1 MADGKGE
8 GEVSKEAVLAAL
20 SQIEDPDLGRDIV
33 SLGFV
38 KDEEINVSGGSVSV
52 RIVLTT
58 PARPVR
64 EKMKAEEE
72 AVRRAGGADGRRPD
86 RPDPADDD
94 GAGTWVPGGH
104 GALHRGGARRKAGVD
119 RLR

>member
-38 KDEEINVSGGSVSV
+38 KDEEISVSGGNVSMGFVHKKGLAVVGRGLIMGSDV
-52 RIVLTT
+52 RQLLHDL
-58 PARPVR
+58 PWG
-64 EKMKAEEE
+64 KK
-72 AVRRAGGADGRRPD
+72 GDL
-86 RPDPADDD
+86 DDLVVD
-94 GAGTWVPGGH
+94 LPPGTS
-104 GALHRGGARRKAGVD
+104 
-119 RLR
+119 